1 MFPPGPFAK
10 ALSDEH
16 SLGTR
21 IGGTALSAGG
31 MSGGQGAPQPNSLG
45 ALHFFL
51 AFAVMAV
58 WGSNFV
64 VIKLGLDTLPP
75 FLFVAL
81 RFTLAFVPQALFL
94 PRPQVP
100 WRNLAAFGLL
110 IGVGQF
116 GLLFLAMRADISPG
130 LASLVV
136 QTQVVFTIALSVLIA
151 RERLKLVQIAA
162 IALAGAGL
170 VVIGLGANGSAT
182 PLGLGLV
189 LLAALS
195 WAAGNMVVR
204 SAGSVPMLS
213 YVVWSSLFPAPVLF
227 LISFLVEG
235 PAEIAAALS
244 AAGAGTWLAV
254 VWQSVGNTMF
264 GYGVWGFLLGRYP
277 AATVTPMALL
287 VPVFGLGTSAVVL
300 GEALPHWKLAGA
312 GLIIAGLALG
322 LIRRPRRTVAAEPV

>member
-1 MFPPGPFAK
+1 
-10 ALSDEH
+10 
-16 SLGTR
+16 
-21 IGGTALSAGG
+21 
-31 MSGGQGAPQPNSLG
+31 MSGASGGAAPEGPG
-45 ALHFFL
+45 AVHLLL
-51 AFAVMAV
+51 AVAVMAV

-81 RFTLAFVPQALFL
+81 RFTLAFLPLALFL

-151 RERLKLVQIAA
+151 KERLKLVQLAA

-170 VVIGLGANGSAT
+170 AVIGLGANGSAT

-189 LLAALS
+189 LIAALS

-204 SAGSVPMLS
+204 SAGPVPMLS

-227 LISFLVEG
+227 LISYLVEG
-235 PAEIAAALS
+235 PTEIAAALT
-244 AAGAGTWLAV
+244 AAGPGTWLAV

-277 AATVTPMALL
+277 AASVAPMALL
-287 VPVFGLGTSAVVL
+287 VPVFGLGTSALVL
-300 GEALPHWKLAGA
+300 GEALPPWKLAGA
-312 GLIIAGLALG
+312 ALIIGGLALG
-322 LIRRPRRTVAAEPV
+322 LARRPRRAVATEPV